1 MDKEAWTF
9 KNIFQ
14 RQTKLAAYI
23 IICATLVVIGASYAL
38 FFQVDSNTNNQ
49 IVEAGDLTFTY
60 SNETVINNSICFEPM
75 SLDEAN
81 LYASSCSYQLSIR
94 NTGSLIADYNLFLV
108 PREDNT
114 ADLSNLKI
122 IIRQNGT
129 QLSGYPKGV
138 VSGEGDATHVGTTDA
153 FLTGSINPS
162 DTILYS
168 AQIYVDDATNFT
180 SSENKKVSID
190 IRGALVVSD
199 VNPITS
205 EKPQA
210 SVTLARLQ
218 ALNPSLALT
227 TSTLSNPDYSIT
239 APREA
244 NLNEDG
250 KAEQTSGLF
259 ETVDDYGISYYFRGD
274 VTNNYVKFGKWQTD
288 YYIKG
293 ESGGGL
299 LSNTND
305 KILASTL
312 EMNINNEND
321 LDFKKIVNEN
331 DYTSCDPFISDCTK
345 IASAGDD
352 MYWRIVRINGDGTIR
367 MIYDGTS
374 AHGKEDVD
382 DDATLFRSIGRSLF
396 NENYNDNAYVG
407 YMYGTPGSTNYNDT
421 HANINNSIIKNYIDS
436 WYQSQLTNYA
446 SYISDT
452 LFCNDRSIG
461 SDEAI
466 EYATN
471 NYGETYGKLGY
482 GTNTTL
488 YGGNS
493 RVIEEIALGKGN
505 KATLKCNNKNDAFTV
520 GDTIKGNGALDYPVG
535 LLTIDE
541 ANMAGGAWDENYN
554 YYLITGNGYWTG
566 SPRGYDDGYAG
577 VRNVSLAGH
586 LGSSNVNGT
595 YGVRPVINLKSD
607 SLKSG
612 SGTISSP
619 YEVE

>member
-259 ETVDDYGISYYFRGD
+259 ELEDDYGTSYYFRGD
-274 VTNNYVKFGKWQTD
+274 VNNNYVKFGTWQTD
-288 YYIKG
+288 YYNG
-293 ESGGGL
+293 YVSA
-299 LSNTND
+299 NN
-305 KILASTL
+305 
-312 EMNINNEND
+312 NNNEG
-321 LDFKKIVNEN
+321 F
-331 DYTSCDPFISDCTK
+331 TSLSDCEATATNCIK
-345 IASAGDD
+345 YASAGDD

-461 SDEAI
+461 SDEGV

-541 ANMAGGAWDENYN
+541 ANMAGGAWDENDN
-554 YYLITGNGYWTG
+554 YYLITGSGYWTG
-566 SPRGYDDGYAG
+566 SPYVYHHGSASVHYVAGGGYLLYDY
-577 VRNVSLAGH
+577 
-586 LGSSNVNGT
+586 VNSA

>member
-259 ETVDDYGISYYFRGD
+259 ELEDDYGTSYYFRGD
-274 VTNNYVKFGKWQTD
+274 VNNNYVKFGTWQTD
-288 YYIKG
+288 YYNG
-293 ESGGGL
+293 YVSA
-299 LSNTND
+299 NN
-305 KILASTL
+305 
-312 EMNINNEND
+312 NNEG
-321 LDFKKIVNEN
+321 F
-331 DYTSCDPFISDCTK
+331 TSLSDCEATATNCIK
-345 IASAGDD
+345 YASAGDD

-461 SDEAI
+461 SDEGV

-566 SPRGYDDGYAG
+566 SPHVYYSGTALVHYVSGGGYLSFDSVY
-577 VRNVSLAGH
+577 
-586 LGSSNVNGT
+586 SS